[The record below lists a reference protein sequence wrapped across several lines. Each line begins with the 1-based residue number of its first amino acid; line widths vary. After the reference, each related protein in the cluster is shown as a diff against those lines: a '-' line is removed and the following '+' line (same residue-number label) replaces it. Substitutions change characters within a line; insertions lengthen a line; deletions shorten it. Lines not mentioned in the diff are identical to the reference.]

1 MVPSGTYTFG
11 PNNGRLLVS
20 IEREGMAKK
29 AGHDLKLEVASWNA
43 DVTVDGDKPENSS
56 MTVTADSRSF
66 QVVEWTGGVK
76 PMTEGDKK
84 DIRKNIDEK
93 CIKNSGDIS
102 FQSTS
107 VSPTATGARVQGD
120 LTINGASQ
128 PAQFDIQIDGGVAR
142 CTAAIQQ
149 SLFGIK
155 PFTAFM
161 GALKVKDVVEI
172 EFEAKV
178 PA

>member
-11 PNNGRLLVS
+11 PNNARLLVS
-20 IEREGMAKK
+20 IVREGMAKK

-43 DVTVDGDKPENSS
+43 DVTVDGDDPTKSS
-56 MTVTADSRSF
+56 MTVQADSRSF
-66 QVVEWTGGVK
+66 EVVEWSGGVK

-84 DIRKNIDEK
+84 DIKKNINEK
-93 CIKNSGDIS
+93 VLKNSDIS
-102 FQSTS
+102 FKSTS
-107 VSPTATGARVQGD
+107 VNPHANGARVSGD
-120 LTINGASQ
+120 LTINGSTQ
-128 PAQFDIQIDGGVAR
+128 PAQFDIQIDGGIAR

-172 EFEAKV
+172 EFEGKV
-178 PA
+178 PS